1 LLRPIHLLLLVV
13 ATWTLASAIWAHTL
27 TGHSAFYAL
36 LDRLGLIPFLAFTL
50 APLLFGTPRSRRILL
65 GTLVVV
71 GAYLGFTAVMEGI
84 GLPSLVYPRF
94 INNAAVGISVGRAR
108 GPFLDGPANGLG
120 LFMCGTCAA
129 IGLSVWKDLRVR
141 VACFAVTFLCAL
153 GILFTLT
160 RAAWIGAVA
169 GALVGVL
176 VLPAARKYA
185 LYVVVAG
192 VLAVPLALA
201 TVPGLDAKVTARTHS
216 NLPVWDRLNTD
227 RAALAAIEQHPLFGL
242 GWQTFETQGP
252 AYLTQASGYPL
263 TGAGL
268 EVHNV
273 FLSHAVELGIPGS
286 ILWTLALISGVGGA
300 ALRRGPPELAAW
312 RAGLLAM
319 LVCFVV
325 VANFGPLSYAFPN
338 LLLWLLAGV
347 IGTGYLSTPREP
359 AEEDERAPVGVAPA
373 AVLVEA
379 VRR

>member
-1 LLRPIHLLLLVV
+1 
-13 ATWTLASAIWAHTL
+13 
-27 TGHSAFYAL
+27 
-36 LDRLGLIPFLAFTL
+36 
-50 APLLFGTPRSRRILL
+50 
-65 GTLVVV
+65 
-71 GAYLGFTAVMEGI
+71 
-84 GLPSLVYPRF
+84 
-94 INNAAVGISVGRAR
+94 
-108 GPFLDGPANGLG
+108 
-120 LFMCGTCAA
+120 
-129 IGLSVWKDLRVR
+129 

-286 ILWTLALISGVGGA
+286 ILWTLALISAVGGA

-347 IGTGYLSTPREP
+347 IGTGYLSTLREP